1 MDKNDA
7 INAVV
12 RFGKALENQGL
23 KVGKLILFGSYA
35 NGNAFRKPFTGRAI
49 AYTSTA
55 SFFNRF
61 MFIKVISS
69 IICIAFL

>member
-1 MDKNDA
+1 MQTSPPDRCDA
-7 INAVV
+7 PP
-12 RFGKALENQGL
+12 
-23 KVGKLILFGSYA
+23 VGVGAI
-35 NGNAFRKPFTGRAI
+35 GNAFRKPFTGRAI